1 VSHGIGVSKASP
13 QERQRKETVMT
24 LSEYFEKTKGTGVLA
39 TADAAGQV
47 DAAVYAR
54 PHVLDEQTVAFIMA
68 DRLSHRNLQSNPQ
81 ATYLFMERGEGYKG
95 KRLYLTKLA
104 EETDS
109 QKIQALRR
117 RPLPAECG
125 YESES
130 RFLVHF
136 RIDRVRPLVGDEK
149 DAGRITAAP

>member
-1 VSHGIGVSKASP
+1 M
-13 QERQRKETVMT
+13 E
-24 LSEYFEKTKGTGVLA
+24 LSEYFEKTEGTGVLA
-39 TADAAGQV
+39 TSDASGLV

-54 PHVLDEQTVAFIMA
+54 PHFLNEQTVAFIMA
-68 DRLSHRNLQSNPQ
+68 DRLSHRNLQSNPH
-81 ATYLFMERGEGYKG
+81 AAYLFIEQGEGYRG
-95 KRLYLTKLA
+95 KRLHLTQVL
-104 EETDS
+104 EETDP

-125 YESES
+125 YETES

-136 RIDRVRPLVGDEK
+136 RIDRVRPLVGDEE